1 MSESFPAEP
10 STTSQP
16 WYRHKAVTPAALVVL
31 LLALI
36 ALASFTQ
43 DRPVTPNSAAAPVS
57 TTATAD
63 PGQQLLADL
72 AYVGIV
78 PTAPANMIELGHKV
92 CAGFDAGATYW
103 QVTASLTAGGYTAEQ
118 ASKVIAVSAADMCP
132 RYTSAVDAALTPVAV
147 PVQAAATA
155 PAYPLNQITEGTY
168 LVGSEVAPGQYVTE
182 GASICY
188 WEREKNTEGGFQ
200 AIIANGNAQGHTT
213 VTIKGGDKAFKVTGS
228 CTFTKR

>member
-16 WYRHKAVTPAALVVL
+16 WYRHKVVTPAALVVL
-31 LLALI
+31 LLVLI
-36 ALASFTQ
+36 GLVSFTQ
-43 DRPVTPNSAAAPVS
+43 DRPVTPAPTAQR
-57 TTATAD
+57 TTD

-78 PTAPANMIELGHKV
+78 PTNPANMIELGHKV

-103 QVTASLTAGGYTAEQ
+103 QITASLTAGGYTAEQ

-132 RYTSAVDAALTPVAV
+132 RYTSAVDAALTPAAV